1 MRRLFLLLALTM
13 VSVIAMQAQ
22 DNKKEKKEK
31 EKDSL
36 YVYGNVRDKF
46 TKRAVPNAF
55 ATLMRGDSTIVDTAH
70 VQTWK
75 SYSYGFG
82 SSDKSQYVF
91 RMKAVPGDLIIKL
104 EHPDYETTYVNHNI
118 KKVSKRM
125 LYTEGPDVLMRRIK
139 REQTD
144 SIEGGELGEVVVR
157 ATKVKMV
164 WKGDTLVFNADAFNV
179 PEGSMLDALIKQ
191 LPGVELK
198 DNGEIYVNG
207 KKVDNLTLNGADFFR
222 GKNKIM
228 LENLPYFT
236 VKDVKVYNKQTE
248 QNKFLGITDE
258 DKKEYTMDVTLKK
271 EYRGGGTANI
281 EAGYGT
287 DDRYKVKA
295 FGMLFND
302 RIRAMM
308 FGGLNNVNETT
319 EYDSEGEERER
330 NNSSGDRH
338 FRQLGGMLAYKGSD
352 DKFNT
357 SVNVNSTWTDDRTES
372 RRNSETFLT
381 TGNSFSRSL
390 SMNRSKPVALELT
403 NRLDWRFSKKM
414 YLYSSVRMD
423 YRHTDSESSG
433 QSLTATDYQ
442 LADSVNSTT
451 SRSWNRNSR
460 LNGSG
465 NAALYYLLGGS
476 GDAFSFNFS
485 GNGSKTYSPQWFS
498 QSHYRYHKTST
509 TDDRNQYG
517 DSAPENYSYSAG
529 MTFNYRLTEKFRLS
543 PYYRIIPSYDRSDNM
558 QYRLDQLGEAWAS
571 DGEHAFRSLPSTRD
585 SLQLAL
591 DVENS
596 RSQTT
601 RNLRHETGLDVT
613 IYGNIKKDKGWYN
626 INFYIPFQFDCKTMD
641 YRSQALTTK
650 ITRHYTSF
658 EPRVYMYLST
668 SGKDR
673 KYISASY
680 YVRNRQPS
688 IFDLID
694 RSYSSDPLNITVG
707 NPNLRMQTTHT
718 MYLSASSHCDS
729 IGRNMQVYVHYSF
742 DRNSFA
748 NGYTYD
754 PETGVRTYRAENIKS
769 GNWYFNTR
777 LNFGRDLGKKR
788 FFHFDSELS
797 YTLEK
802 STDLANVSG
811 SASSELSRVKTNS
824 LHFKP
829 SIRYQR
835 EKLSLFFQQRTQW
848 RHYSRSIIS
857 ETPLPD
863 NTWDITWTLNGN
875 YKLPCNFTID
885 TNLELRQRRGYADS
899 EMNDN
904 RLYWDA
910 TLMKSFK
917 AGRWLLK
924 LRGYDL
930 LGQVSN
936 LRYYVNAQG
945 RTETWT
951 NAMRRYALFTVAYK
965 FTQKQKK

>member
-1 MRRLFLLLALTM
+1 MKRIFLLLALTI
-13 VSVIAMQAQ
+13 VSAMALQAQ

-31 EKDSL
+31 DSI
-36 YVYGNVRDKF
+36 YVYGYVRDKF
-46 TKRAVPNAF
+46 TKRAVPKAF
-55 ATLMRGDSTIVDTAH
+55 ATLMRADSTVVDTMH
-70 VQTWK
+70 VY
-75 SYSYGFG
+75 SGRNYSYGFG
-82 SSDKSQYVF
+82 STEISHYAFKMLPEVGNF
-91 RMKAVPGDLIIKL
+91 IIKL
-104 EHPDYETTYVNHNI
+104 EHPDYETTFTDYNI

-125 LYTEGPDVLMRRIK
+125 NFAEGPDVLMRRIK
-139 REQTD
+139 RAEQTD

-164 WKGDTLVFNADAFNV
+164 WKGDTLVFNADAFNI

-207 KKVDNLTLNGADFFR
+207 KKIDNLTLNGADFFR

-295 FGMLFND
+295 FGMLFSD
-302 RIRAMM
+302 RLRAMA

-319 EYDSEGEERER
+319 EYTSEGEERER

-338 FRQLGGMLAYKGSD
+338 FRQLGGMIAYKGAD
-352 DKFNT
+352 DKFST
-357 SVNVNSTWTDDRTES
+357 SLNLNSTWTDDRTES
-372 RRNSETFLT
+372 RRNGETFLT

-390 SMNRSKPVALELT
+390 SMGRSKPVALDIT
-403 NRLDWRFSKKM
+403 NRLDWRFRKNM
-414 YLYSSVRMD
+414 YLYSYLRMN
-423 YRHTDSESSG
+423 YQHSEYESSG
-433 QSLTATDYQ
+433 QSLTATDH
-442 LADSVNSTT
+442 LLTDSVNSTL
-451 SRSWNRNSR
+451 SRSWSHSNR
-460 LNGSG
+460 LNG
-465 NAALYYLLGGS
+465 NASATLSCLMGTS
-476 GDAFSFNFS
+476 GDTFSFDFS
-485 GNGSKTYSPQWFS
+485 ASGSKTYSPQSFS
-498 QSHYRYHKTST
+498 QSFYRYHKTLST
-509 TDDRNQYG
+509 DNRNQYS
-517 DSAPENYSYSAG
+517 DNAPENYSYAAG
-529 MTFNYRLTEKFRLS
+529 VTYNYRMTDKFRLS
-543 PYYRIIPSYDRSDNM
+543 PYYRINPSYDSSDNI
-558 QYRLDQLGEAWAS
+558 QYRLDQLGESWAS
-571 DGEHAFRSLPSTRD
+571 DDGHAFGSLPSTRD
-585 SLQLAL
+585 SLLLAL

-601 RNLRHETGLDVT
+601 RNLRQEAGVNVT
-613 IYGNIKKDKGWYN
+613 MYGNIKKNKGWYN
-626 INFYIPFQFDCKTMD
+626 LNIFMPLQFDRKTMD
-641 YRSQALTTK
+641 YRSQALTTQ
-650 ITRHYTSF
+650 ITRHYTTF
-658 EPRVYMYLST
+658 EPRIFMYLGT

-673 KYISASY
+673 KTMDASY
-680 YVRNRQPS
+680 YIRNQQPS
-688 IFDLID
+688 IFNLID
-694 RSYSSDPLNITVG
+694 RSYSSDPLNITMG
-707 NPNLRMQTTHT
+707 NPNLRMQTTHNF
-718 MYLSASSHCDS
+718 YVNASARLDS
-729 IGRNMQVYVHYSF
+729 INRNIQLYMYYSNT
-742 DRNSFA
+742 RNSFA

-754 PETGVRTYRAENIKS
+754 PETGVRTYRAENIES

-777 LNFGRDLGKKR
+777 LNYGRDLGKKKY
-788 FFHFDSELS
+788 FHFDTELS

-802 STDLANVSG
+802 STDLANVTG
-811 SASSELSRVKTNS
+811 STSSELSTVKTNS

-835 EKLSLFFQQRTQW
+835 NNLTFFFQQRTQW
-848 RHYSRSIIS
+848 RNYSRSIIS
-857 ETPLPD
+857 ETPLPA

-875 YKLPCNFTID
+875 YKLPYNFTID

-910 TLMKSFK
+910 TLTKSFK

-951 NAMRRYALFTVAYK
+951 NSLRRYALFTVAYK